1 MKVRIFRPTKSA
13 MQSGK
18 RNIKKWLVEPI
29 EETNIRSVNPLM
41 GWVSAS
47 NTSSQLQL
55 EFSTKEEAI
64 KFVESRNFQ
73 YEIEEP
79 KVASVKQKS
88 YSANF
93 TG

>member
-1 MKVRIFRPTKSA
+1 MKVKIFRPAKSA

-18 RNIKKWLVEPI
+18 QGNKKWLVVPI
-29 EETNIRSVNPLM
+29 EETNIRSINPLT

-47 NTSSQLQL
+47 NISSQFRF
-55 EFSTKEEAI
+55 EFLNKEDAI
-64 KFVESRNFQ
+64 KFAESQNF
-73 YEIEEP
+73 EFDLEEP
-79 KVASVKQKS
+79 KLANIKPKS

>member
-1 MKVRIFRPTKSA
+1 MKVRIFRPAKSA

-18 RNIKKWLVEPI
+18 RNIKTWLVEPI

>member
-1 MKVRIFRPTKSA
+1 MKVKIFRPAKSA

-18 RNIKKWLVEPI
+18 QGNKKWLVTPI
-29 EETNIRSVNPLM
+29 EETNIRSISPLT
-41 GWVSAS
+41 GWVSAQD
-47 NTSSQLQL
+47 TSSQFRF
-55 EFSTKEEAI
+55 EFLNKEDAI
-64 KFVESRNFQ
+64 KFAESQNFE

-79 KVASVKQKS
+79 NLPNIKPKS